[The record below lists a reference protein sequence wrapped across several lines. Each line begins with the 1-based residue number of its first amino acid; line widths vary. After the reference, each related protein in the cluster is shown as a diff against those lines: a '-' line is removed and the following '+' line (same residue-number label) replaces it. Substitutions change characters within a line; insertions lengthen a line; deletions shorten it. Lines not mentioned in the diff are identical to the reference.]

1 MTAVQVA
8 LTITATLLAGLMLL
22 GLSLQLG
29 WRKDQTRWPHH
40 ALYFAVTVSLAGTI
54 FLLWR
59 AGKPA
64 WPLLPALLLLL
75 SMPRTSPGQANHWR
89 RALLVSLTF
98 ALGVFIILSSH

>member
-8 LTITATLLAGLMLL
+8 LTITATLLTGLMLL

-29 WRKDQTRWPHH
+29 WRKDQNRWPHH

-98 ALGVFIILSSH
+98 ALGMFIILSSH